1 MINSVSEQQ
10 AYLNAVMEK
19 LPDVEQKKE
28 YALKSGDSLWSL
40 AKKALNN
47 EKSSNAETANYML
60 LIAKLNNLDTVEK
73 MNSLKIGQKIY
84 LPGEK
89 VDLNKKQPPR
99 TDAESTFLEAI
110 KTLQTDKTLV
120 LEKAKLQFGQ
130 CYHLYRQKKKSENYF
145 LNKKLMLSFD
155 MDSKGEIKNVSMD
168 NSKKDLYSFGYDYH
182 ADQNGN
188 IVGARYPHNKEGKL
202 SKEENTTLRKSLMG
216 LVNNYNK
223 E

>member
-19 LPDVEQKKE
+19 LPEVEQKKE

-47 EKSSNAETANYML
+47 DKSSNAETANYML

-84 LPGEK
+84 LPSEK
-89 VDLNKKQPPR
+89 VGMNKKQPAR

-110 KTLQTDKTLV
+110 KTLQTDKTLI

-182 ADQNGN
+182 ADKNGN
-188 IVGARYPHNKEGKL
+188 IVEARYPHNKKGKL
-202 SKEENTTLRKSLMG
+202 SKDENTTLRKSLME
-216 LVNNYNK
+216 LVNNHNK